1 MEKNNFYVYAW
12 LDPRKPGKYV
22 YDNYSF
28 NYEPYYIGKGK
39 KYRKSTLCNRNNFTI
54 NKLNKIE
61 RNGFKNKVYIV
72 EKKLIEKKAFD
83 LECELIALVGRFD
96 LGNGPLTNM
105 SDGGDGNSGHIHTE
119 ETLNK
124 MRGRPSW
131 NKGIPLSDELKK
143 HLSKINTGKTLSEET
158 KKKIQKAMEGR
169 IVSDETRKKLRVAST
184 GRKHSEETKKM
195 YSKTRRGKPNGR
207 LGCKHTE
214 ATKKKMSDAVKNR
227 EKRIYSE
234 EAKRNMSLSKMGSK
248 NPMYG
253 KQVSEETRL
262 KTSESLKGRRRSLET
277 RRRMS
282 ESKMGDKN
290 PMYKGGRYAQHAQ

>member
-1 MEKNNFYVYAW
+1 MGKNNFYVYAW

-54 NKLNKIE
+54 NKVNKIE
-61 RNGFKNKVYIV
+61 RNGFKNKIYIV
-72 EKKLIEKKAFD
+72 EKKLTEKEAFD
-83 LECELIALVGRFD
+83 LECELISLVGRFD

-105 SDGGDGNSGHIHTE
+105 SDGGDGNSGYIFTE
-119 ETLNK
+119 ENLEK
-124 MRGRPSW
+124 LRGRRPW
-131 NKGIPLSDELKK
+131 NKGIPVSDEVKK
-143 HLSKINTGKTLSEET
+143 QLSKINTGKTFSEET

-184 GRKHSEETKKM
+184 GRKHSKETKKM
-195 YSKTRRGKPNGR
+195 FSKTRKGVPNGR

-214 ATKKKMSDAVKNR
+214 AAKKKMSDAAKNR
-227 EKRIYSE
+227 EKRTHSE
-234 EAKRNMSLSKMGSK
+234 GAKKKMSLSKMGNK

-253 KQVSEETRL
+253 KQMSIEARR
-262 KTSESLKGRRRSLET
+262 KISAAGKGRKRSLET
-277 RRRMS
+277 RRKMS
-282 ESKMGDKN
+282 ESKVGNKN
-290 PMYKGGRYAQHAQ
+290 PMWKGVV